1 MSYNNETNMY
11 EGYIYCITNIVNGK
25 QYIGQTNRDIEFRFQ
40 QHQYRSTKSQ
50 YTQPLY
56 NAFKKYGIENF
67 QVIEICKLEEKTFD
81 NLSMSLNQHEIQF
94 IEKYNC
100 LVPNGYNVLPGG
112 NVNPTYLTSIPV
124 YQFNLKGMFVHKY
137 NSISECIRSLGIK
150 GDASLRKHI
159 KEQTSYKGFYWSYN
173 EDIDMINYNIKI
185 EKNTK
190 PIYQYDLNGNLIHM
204 FGSLA
209 EIDQSF
215 IHGGSV
221 RKACNNKPHYSK
233 GFIWLY
239 NDSITQDEIEDANT
253 YQKQMYNQKM
263 KHASTLYTYVSNH
276 YTKSVYQFTLNGK
289 LLKKWDSISE
299 ASLYVTNGRSTSA
312 LYSVLRGE
320 SSQAYGYMWSY
331 SNKCDE
337 KYKSRTDK
345 FGKRVNQYDLNFNY
359 IKTFNSMADAA
370 KSIGCNYYQS
380 ISACCNGKVYQSYGY
395 MWRYVGENDNNPNLY
410 YEKMGYMY
418 PIDMYDLSGNY
429 IKTFGN
435 MICISDKYNP
445 SLIRRCCDNEI
456 KKAYNYVWKYNLSI
470 EKSA

>member
-233 GFIWLY
+233 GFI
-239 NDSITQDEIEDANT
+239 
-253 YQKQMYNQKM
+253 
-263 KHASTLYTYVSNH
+263 
-276 YTKSVYQFTLNGK
+276 
-289 LLKKWDSISE
+289 
-299 ASLYVTNGRSTSA
+299 
-312 LYSVLRGE
+312 
-320 SSQAYGYMWSY
+320 
-331 SNKCDE
+331 
-337 KYKSRTDK
+337 
-345 FGKRVNQYDLNFNY
+345 
-359 IKTFNSMADAA
+359 
-370 KSIGCNYYQS
+370 
-380 ISACCNGKVYQSYGY
+380 
-395 MWRYVGENDNNPNLY
+395 
-410 YEKMGYMY
+410 
-418 PIDMYDLSGNY
+418 
-429 IKTFGN
+429 
-435 MICISDKYNP
+435 
-445 SLIRRCCDNEI
+445 
-456 KKAYNYVWKYNLSI
+456 
-470 EKSA
+470 

>member
-1 MSYNNETNMY
+1 
-11 EGYIYCITNIVNGK
+11 
-25 QYIGQTNRDIEFRFQ
+25 
-40 QHQYRSTKSQ
+40 
-50 YTQPLY
+50 
-56 NAFKKYGIENF
+56 
-67 QVIEICKLEEKTFD
+67 
-81 NLSMSLNQHEIQF
+81 MSLNQHEIQF

-263 KHASTLYTYVSNH
+263 KHASTLYTHVSNH
-276 YTKSVYQFTLNGK
+276 YTKSVYQFTLSGK

-312 LYSVLRGE
+312 LYSALRGE

-395 MWRYVGENDNNPNLY
+395 MWRYVGENDNNSNLY

-418 PIDMYDLSGNY
+418 PINMYDLSGNY
-429 IKTFGN
+429 IKTFEN

-470 EKSA
+470 EKGA